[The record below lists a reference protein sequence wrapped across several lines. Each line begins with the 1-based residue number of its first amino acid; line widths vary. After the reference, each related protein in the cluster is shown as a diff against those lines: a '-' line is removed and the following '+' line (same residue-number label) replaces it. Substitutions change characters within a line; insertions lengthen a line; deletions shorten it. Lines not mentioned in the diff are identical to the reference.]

1 MNIKELRIELKLTQ
15 KQMAESM
22 GIERTL
28 YTNIELGKNKLT
40 AEQIRNVIKK
50 HNVNPE
56 WILFGTSEMFSFKND
71 AKEETADKTAYKSA
85 DKTAYKLS
93 LTTNNGELE
102 EESVNESVK
111 FSEKSVNE
119 VVNKL
124 SLTTKKEEQKAS
136 WFMANPN
143 IVNTDIHRVGA
154 KMLQDIHNKG
164 LSRTKVYMSLEPA
177 MAGYPS
183 SYITEGDGEVEHFY
197 MPFLNPKGVYACFQ
211 VRGRSMEEY
220 IKQGSYVICRLLEEE
235 SQVRSGNLHLVATQT
250 EGVLLKRV
258 RIEKKA
264 TNGIILYSDNPNYI
278 PFIMPH
284 EDILRI
290 WAVELFIQE
299 DFGVVSTEVTENLNN
314 FIANL

>member
-1 MNIKELRIELKLTQ
+1 MNIKELRKSLKLTQ
-15 KQMAESM
+15 EDMANSINMTRTNYLRLENQ
-22 GIERTL
+22 GIEPR
-28 YTNIELGKNKLT
+28 I
-40 AEQIRNVIKK
+40 EQIRVLMEK
-50 HNVNPE
+50 HNVNSE
-56 WILFGTSEMFSFKND
+56 WILFGTGEMF
-71 AKEETADKTAYKSA
+71 APKS
-85 DKTAYKLS
+85 DSK
-93 LTTNNGELE
+93 
-102 EESVNESVK
+102 EESVG
-111 FSEKSVNE
+111 KSVGFSDKSVGKNDGL
-119 VVNKL
+119 L